1 MKSSTLLIVLLV
13 IYLIG
18 LVVIGFMDIR
28 RSKSFS
34 DFAVAGKKQASF
46 VVIMS
51 LLATVIGA
59 STTMGLTDTVFNIGF
74 PGIWWLAFG
83 AIGLILQ
90 SLFISKKVREMNSD
104 TLPHAAG
111 MMLGRPAEL
120 IISLIIVVSW
130 VGVIAG
136 QFVAMNGLITFIT
149 GKNSKTVF
157 VIVIAAV
164 ILYIT
169 IGGQL
174 SVVKTDVIQFLIIIF
189 GILTCFVY
197 LYFFKEGE
205 TGVSSRDFE
214 LINDNYRPI
223 NLVTQFFIIGGVY
236 FLGPDIMSRNLI
248 SKNSKTA
255 RRSAMLSGVFLL
267 AYSVILV
274 LIGVWARRNI
284 SAEELNGM
292 NTLLYVISE
301 KIPSW
306 VGAVMSLGLVSAM
319 ISTIDTCIINS
330 STIFVKDILKKDSVG
345 LVRIAVVVNGAL
357 ALIFALSDSGDIIK
371 MLSNA
376 YSVYTPGV
384 IFPLLV
390 AILAYKKKSINVVIW
405 VASVLAGGV
414 FGFTGAYFSEF
425 IKDLH
430 LPEFISNNLSLVGM
444 GISLIGAVISV
455 LAGGKSKFE
464 EKE

>member
-189 GILTCFVY
+189 GI
-197 LYFFKEGE
+197 
-205 TGVSSRDFE
+205 
-214 LINDNYRPI
+214 
-223 NLVTQFFIIGGVY
+223 
-236 FLGPDIMSRNLI
+236 
-248 SKNSKTA
+248 
-255 RRSAMLSGVFLL
+255 
-267 AYSVILV
+267 
-274 LIGVWARRNI
+274 
-284 SAEELNGM
+284 
-292 NTLLYVISE
+292 
-301 KIPSW
+301 
-306 VGAVMSLGLVSAM
+306 
-319 ISTIDTCIINS
+319 IDTS
-330 STIFVKDILKKDSVG
+330 RKK
-345 LVRIAVVVNGAL
+345 R
-357 ALIFALSDSGDIIK
+357 
-371 MLSNA
+371 
-376 YSVYTPGV
+376 Y
-384 IFPLLV
+384 LLCQENQ
-390 AILAYKKKSINVVIW
+390 LR
-405 VASVLAGGV
+405 
-414 FGFTGAYFSEF
+414 
-425 IKDLH
+425 
-430 LPEFISNNLSLVGM
+430 
-444 GISLIGAVISV
+444 
-455 LAGGKSKFE
+455 
-464 EKE
+464 